1 MRIIAR
7 EKIMPANL
15 MGRNCHASHLLPSAD
30 GSLFAVW
37 FEGTKEGEADVC
49 IWGARRSTD
58 GHWSEKRRLTADDG
72 LPHWNP
78 VLFRKA
84 NGEVLL
90 FSKKGTPIPRW
101 YTMMQCSDD
110 DCETF
115 SPAKELIPGDVG
127 GRGPVRNKILRM
139 SNGVL
144 AAPASDEN
152 GQWRAF
158 IDLSDDDGETWRKSD
173 WLQLFSDE
181 EQYHRRGVIQ
191 PTLWESEPGHIHALL
206 RSSEGCIY
214 RADSANF
221 GETWCA
227 PYPIALPNNNS
238 GIDLAPLP
246 DGRLILAY
254 NPAGENWGPR
264 NHIALAV
271 SADNG
276 ATWQHLMNLENEPGQ
291 HEFSYP
297 CVIAEGSTLHISY
310 TFDRV
315 NIAYWQIEME

>member
-1 MRIIAR
+1 MHIVTR

-15 MGRNCHASHLLPSAD
+15 TGRNCHASHLLPLPD

-37 FEGTKEGEADVC
+37 FEGTKEGENDVC
-49 IWGARRSTD
+49 IWGARRSPD
-58 GHWSEKRRLTADDG
+58 GHWSEKRRLTEEDG

-78 VLFRKA
+78 VLFRKT

-90 FSKKGTPIPRW
+90 FFKKGTPIPRW
-101 YTMMQCSDD
+101 YTMVQRSGD
-110 DCETF
+110 DCATF
-115 SPAKELIPGDVG
+115 SPAQELGPGDVG
-127 GRGPVRNKILRM
+127 GRGPVRNKILRL
-139 SNGVL
+139 SNGTL

-158 IDLSDDDGETWRKSD
+158 IDLSTDDGETWHRGD
-173 WLQLFSDE
+173 WLQLFPDE

-191 PTLWESEPGHIHALL
+191 PTLWESKPGRIHALL

-214 RADSANF
+214 RTDSADF
-221 GETWCA
+221 GAAWCA
-227 PYPIALPNNNS
+227 PYPIDLPNNNS

-276 ATWQHLMNLENEPGQ
+276 NTWQPLIDLENEPGL

-297 CVIAEGSTLHISY
+297 CVIAAGNTLHISY

-315 NIAYWQIEME
+315 NIAYWQIEM